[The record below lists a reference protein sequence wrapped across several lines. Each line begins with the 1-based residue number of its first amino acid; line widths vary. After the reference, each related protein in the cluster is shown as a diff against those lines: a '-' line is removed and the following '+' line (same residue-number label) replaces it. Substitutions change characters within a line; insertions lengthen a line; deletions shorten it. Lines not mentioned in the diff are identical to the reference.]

1 MSEKKYID
9 ASAWLEQCNPSW
21 MYLDVARQIIRTAP
35 AAPVFGQWIDAAKQL
50 PTEAD
55 EYIVMIA
62 GAASPT
68 VLYFAHNEE
77 GVGEW
82 FEETED
88 STNFYKVTHWMAL
101 PAAPGEC
108 RVQNAECRAEDMVCK
123 KPNVC
128 TCKACGAEIVWV
140 TMQSGAKMPCDA
152 ELIHAVKDDTAKTSF
167 VLPGGIIKRGRAGRH
182 PNGEADFVG
191 YRSHFETCPQGTFA
205 SAAGG
210 RRSEQK
216 GVAAVAEGEGAKAT
230 DARCGNGNRVD
241 RFRKRGQGDA

>member
-1 MSEKKYID
+1 MNEKKYID
-9 ASAWLEQCNPSW
+9 AAAWLERCSKSW
-21 MYLDVARQIIRTAP
+21 MNYNLAKKIINEAP
-35 AAPVFGQWIDAAKQL
+35 AAPVFGQWIPAEQP

-62 GAASPT
+62 EAANST

-101 PAAPGEC
+101 PEPPRQEPE
-108 RVQNAECRAEDMVCK
+108 QEK

-128 TCKACGAEIVWV
+128 KCRSCGAEIVWV
-140 TMQSGAKMPCDA
+140 AMQSGKKMPCDA

-167 VLPGGIIKRGRAGRH
+167 VLPGSIVKKGRAGRH

-191 YRSHFETCPQGTFA
+191 YRSHFESCPQADG
-205 SAAGG
+205 
-210 RRSEQK
+210 
-216 GVAAVAEGEGAKAT
+216 
-230 DARCGNGNRVD
+230 
-241 RFRKRGQGDA
+241 FRKRGQGDA

>member
-1 MSEKKYID
+1 MNEKKYID
-9 ASAWLEQCNPSW
+9 AAAWLERCSKSW
-21 MYLDVARQIIRTAP
+21 MNYNLAKKIINEAP
-35 AAPVFGQWIDAAKQL
+35 AAPVFGQWIPAEQP
-50 PTEAD
+50 PTEPD

-62 GAASPT
+62 GAASST

-101 PAAPGEC
+101 PEPPRQE
-108 RVQNAECRAEDMVCK
+108 QEK

-128 TCKACGAEIVWV
+128 KCKSCGAEIVWV
-140 TMQSGAKMPCDA
+140 TMQGSGKKMPCDA

-167 VLPGGIIKRGRAGRH
+167 VLPGGIVKRGREGRH

-191 YRSHFETCPQGTFA
+191 YRSHFETCPQA
-205 SAAGG
+205 
-210 RRSEQK
+210 
-216 GVAAVAEGEGAKAT
+216 
-230 DARCGNGNRVD
+230 D
-241 RFRKRGQGDA
+241 RFRRKEQ